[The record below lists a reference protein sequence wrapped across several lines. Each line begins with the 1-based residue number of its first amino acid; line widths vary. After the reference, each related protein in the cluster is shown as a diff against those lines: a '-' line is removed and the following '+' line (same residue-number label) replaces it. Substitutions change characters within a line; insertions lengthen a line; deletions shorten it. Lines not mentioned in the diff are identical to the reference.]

1 MEEVGIRC
9 KSQAA
14 SGNPAY
20 CYSMQLADRHHP
32 AHSGASNG
40 AFRSLSEHNQATY
53 QRLKLSLSL
62 PLRRQVFL
70 AICDDLTLRNRL
82 AAKLYAELAYRT
94 QRSGVLFH
102 SSHYAAAARDGLI
115 GTPSVEHSSTLEY
128 PRLVSLTLNLSNPN
142 LPAQIT
148 RWLRRYPPPKDS
160 SQRDCPPSFQILGAE
175 HLTRQPGFVQQQFLF
190 YLQEIG
196 RSLNSLDG
204 TLLLWLTRPWFY
216 AMQQSAP
223 AFWDCHTAL
232 FEFEGDPTPVP
243 AVRSRPM
250 APEPMSPP
258 VPTRWKQPIDPVIR
272 TNGAATAGHDV
283 ELQPILEA
291 ETLADPSAASALEN
305 SLTLEA
311 QPNGQVDHLL
321 SAPAP
326 NQPPPAD
333 AVAVAPTV
341 EAEPARTHASSTQ
354 DETAWD
360 LVTYDLA
367 LFEEES
373 SEHLPASE
381 LPLAEPVETVANSS
395 LAEVDEALP
404 VVTVTPGDDRT
415 ASELPP
421 NPVTEGLPEQEV
433 NRETSAVGGSSLQ
446 EPTTVSPDPDESN
459 PADRSIQPALISH
472 AYPDLAELIKAA
484 PVVPEG
490 ILVAQQQLEQLQQQH
505 VTGNALAATYQTIG
519 NLYRERIE
527 QGDNVTPV
535 LLIAIHA
542 YEQMLAHLQD
552 ANSLLWSDAPNDVG
566 NLYWMLARQ
575 TPDMEQSLSYL
586 EQGIAAYQF
595 ALNQTDPQSRP
606 HSYAMIQNNLGS
618 AYGDLARYRDP
629 AETLQQ
635 SVAAYEEALRYRKPE
650 EDPARYAAT
659 QNNLGTAYWNLAQHH
674 QPVSRLQQ
682 AIAAYQ
688 EALRYYSQER
698 EPLHYAM
705 IQNNLG
711 TAYWNLAQFDPAVT
725 GKRSA
730 DAPETSAAELLTW
743 AVQAYEIAL
752 VHRTLEV
759 SPAAHAATQNNL
771 GTAYW
776 HLANLTATPATQR
789 QGLLRSAIEAYQAA
803 LAAVQYLQAAAGQA
817 PALTFDPFATQNNL
831 GLAYYQLAT
840 DKQAQH
846 ATVDRSCYLEAALQH
861 HLQALQ
867 GWEKHPDFYQTALNY
882 VVQTVR
888 GFYSECGM
896 NGQNLAL
903 SKIPASLLSEVMKR
917 I

>member
-9 KSQAA
+9 QSQAA
-14 SGNPAY
+14 SGNPVY
-20 CYSMQLADRHHP
+20 CHSMQLADRHHP

-40 AFRSLSEHNQATY
+40 AFRSLSEHNRATY

-62 PLRRQVFL
+62 HLRRQVFL
-70 AICDDLTLRNRL
+70 AVCDDLTVRNRL
-82 AAKLYAELAYRT
+82 AAKLYAELAYQT
-94 QRSGVLFH
+94 QRSAVLFH

-142 LPAQIT
+142 LPAQII

-160 SQRDCPPSFQILGAE
+160 SQRDCLPSFQILGAE

-190 YLQEIG
+190 YLQDIG
-196 RSLNSLDG
+196 RSLNSLEG
-204 TLLLWLTRPWFY
+204 TLLLWLTRPWLH

-243 AVRSRPM
+243 MVRSRPI
-250 APEPMSPP
+250 ATERMSPP
-258 VPTRWKQPIDPVIR
+258 APTLWQPPPLNPPITR
-272 TNGAATAGHDV
+272 NGSATPGQDAEDSPTLPADSPTDQTVAAAF
-283 ELQPILEA
+283 
-291 ETLADPSAASALEN
+291 EN
-305 SLTLEA
+305 SLTLA
-311 QPNGQVDHLL
+311 GQPTSQVDGLGVSQPNPPDSVDG
-321 SAPAP
+321 
-326 NQPPPAD
+326 
-333 AVAVAPTV
+333 AVAPPPDP
-341 EAEPARTHASSTQ
+341 EPTHADTV
-354 DETAWD
+354 WD
-360 LVTYDLA
+360 LVTYELS
-367 LFEEES
+367 LFEDDASDPLPEPDRSVAEPIEATPNSPS
-373 SEHLPASE
+373 SEAV
-381 LPLAEPVETVANSS
+381 AET
-395 LAEVDEALP
+395 DEALLALAS
-404 VVTVTPGDDRT
+404 TTPDDRT
-415 ASELPP
+415 ASEQSPIQA
-421 NPVTEGLPEQEV
+421 TEALPEPAPV
-433 NRETSAVGGSSLQ
+433 NLNGSAVGGSSLQ
-446 EPTTVSPDPDESN
+446 ESTTLPHRLDASN
-459 PADRSIQPALISH
+459 PDDRSIRPALISQL
-472 AYPDLAELIKAA
+472 YPNLAELIKAS

-490 ILVAQQQLEQLQQQH
+490 ALVAQQQLEQLQQQH
-505 VTGNALAATYQTIG
+505 ETGNALAAAYQTIG
-519 NLYRERIE
+519 NLYRDRIE
-527 QGDNVTPV
+527 QGDNSTPV

-552 ANSLLWSDAPNDVG
+552 ATSLLWSDAPNDIG

-575 TPDMEQSLSYL
+575 SLEMEQSLAYL

-595 ALNQTDPQSRP
+595 ALNQTDAQARPQ
-606 HSYAMIQNNLGS
+606 SYAMIQNNLGS
-618 AYGDLARYRDP
+618 AYGDLARYRNP

-635 SVAAYEEALRYRKPE
+635 SVAAYEEALRYRKPD

-730 DAPETSAAELLTW
+730 DAPETPAAELLTW

-776 HLANLTATPATQR
+776 HLANLAGTPATQR
-789 QGLLRSAIEAYQAA
+789 QGLLQQAIAAYQAA
-803 LAAVQYLQAAAGQA
+803 LAAVQYLQAASDQA

-846 ATVDRSCYLEAALQH
+846 ATPDRSRYLEAALQH

-867 GWEKHPDFYQTALNY
+867 GWQNHPDFYQTALNY

-903 SKIPASLLSEVMKR
+903 SKIPASLLPEVMKR